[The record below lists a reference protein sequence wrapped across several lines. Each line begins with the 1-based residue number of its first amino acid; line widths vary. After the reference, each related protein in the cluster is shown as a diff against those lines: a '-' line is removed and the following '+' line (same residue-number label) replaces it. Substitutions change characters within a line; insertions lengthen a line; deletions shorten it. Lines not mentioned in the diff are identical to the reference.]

1 MDAAFEGDV
10 RLGPVRLAERAFRL
24 VDDMSWSSLVSW
36 RTVTDRYAPLVFLT
50 VLVAALALTTRGFA
64 SSGNLINV
72 ARQHAII
79 IVLATGQT
87 IVMIS
92 GGIDLSVGSMLA
104 LSGVVSAQMASSGQP
119 IVLSLCAGI
128 GVGFVGGLINGLVAT
143 KAKVPAFIATLGM
156 MGMARGIALW
166 KSNGSNV
173 DLPEGFRTWCGEH
186 GFFLAVLFVGVMVVV
201 AFGAHVLLSY
211 TVLGKRCYA
220 IGGNREAA
228 RLSGIAIDRHVAVI
242 FALNGLIA
250 GLAGVMMLAYAGIG
264 NPTAGEGYELDSV
277 AAAVIGGTSL
287 FGGQGNIG
295 GTVVGAFILAVLRN
309 GCDLR
314 DIPDHPQRFIVGL
327 MTIAAVFYDRLR
339 RKN

>member
-1 MDAAFEGDV
+1 
-10 RLGPVRLAERAFRL
+10 
-24 VDDMSWSSLVSW
+24 MSFS
-36 RTVTDRYAPLVFLT
+36 TK
-50 VLVAALALTTRGFA
+50 GFA
-64 SSGNLINV
+64 TGGNLINV

-92 GGIDLSVGSMLA
+92 GGIDLSVGSVLA
-104 LSGVVSAQMASSGQP
+104 LSGVIAAQLAESGQP
-119 IVLSLCAGI
+119 MSLSLLAGI
-128 GVGFVGGLINGLVAT
+128 AVGLLCGVVNGVVAT
-143 KAKVPAFIATLGM
+143 KARVPAFIATLGM

-166 KSNGSNV
+166 KSGGSNV
-173 DLPEGFRTWCGEH
+173 DLPEGFRLWCGEH
-186 GFFLAVLFVGVMVVV
+186 GFFLAILFVAIMAGIAV
-201 AFGAHVLLSY
+201 GAHVLLSC

-228 RLSGIAIDRHVAVI
+228 RLSGIDIDRHMIVI

-250 GLAGVMMLAYAGIG
+250 GVAGAMMIAYAGIG

-287 FGGQGNIG
+287 FGGQGHIG
-295 GTVVGAFILAVLRN
+295 GTAVGSFILAVLRN

-327 MTIAAVFYDRLR
+327 MTIVAVFYDRLR
-339 RKN
+339 RKG